1 MSRPRVRVPSPAPA
15 PILNGAVRPDVRLAC
30 RSRARRST
38 VRTKSANEDEPL
50 EPLWVDDDGVV
61 VEPEFVAPE
70 AAPVDAKTLARDYA
84 AAFRA
89 VLRER
94 NEVRARATLE
104 RPGGRCPGQAP
115 RRDVPFDVQPHD
127 RSPAGAVGRH
137 ARLVA
142 RAARTMGGC
151 ASPGGSR
158 SRNRAP
164 RRAGRGGPVVGCA
177 ARGACGRSPSS
188 SCSGRT
194 SAGGRRS
201 RSNPNGRC
209 MSVVGT
215 SAAGTACSTR

>member
-1 MSRPRVRVPSPAPA
+1 M
-15 PILNGAVRPDVRLAC
+15 
-30 RSRARRST
+30 
-38 VRTKSANEDEPL
+38 RTKSANEDEPL

-61 VEPEFVAPE
+61 VEPEFVTPE

-94 NEVRARATLE
+94 NEVRAQPPWNGPAVVAPVKPRAATFHSTFNRMIGL
-104 RPGGRCPGQAP
+104 PP
-115 RRDVPFDVQPHD
+115 
-127 RSPAGAVGRH
+127 
-137 ARLVA
+137 ARLVGMHDWWRGL
-142 RAARTMGGC
+142 RAAMGGC